1 MMKAIIC
8 PQYGPPEVLQLVEVP
23 KPVPKADEVLIKI
36 YATSVTVADFRVRS
50 FTIPKGFWL
59 PARLALGITKPRN
72 SILGA
77 ELAGE
82 IEAIGTN
89 VKHLK
94 VGDAVFAETLGN
106 MGAYAEYKCLPEKIV
121 APKPSNISFGEAA
134 TLPIGAR
141 TALHYLRKIEHLA
154 GKKVLIYGASGSV
167 GSYAVQLARHFGAE
181 VTGVCSTTN
190 LNLVKSLGA
199 GRVLD
204 YSIGD
209 FTNQLEKYDVI
220 LVAVDKW
227 SFEKCIRFVKDD
239 GVYMN
244 ITKPLKSF
252 AMMRTSLTSKKKI
265 YIGESAPV
273 SADDLCLLKELVE
286 TGHLKPVI
294 DRIYSLAEIVEA
306 HRHVERGHKKGNV
319 IVQILK

>member
-1 MMKAIIC
+1 M
-8 PQYGPPEVLQLVEVP
+8 
-23 KPVPKADEVLIKI
+23 
-36 YATSVTVADFRVRS
+36 
-50 FTIPKGFWL
+50 
-59 PARLALGITKPRN
+59 
-72 SILGA
+72 
-77 ELAGE
+77 
-82 IEAIGTN
+82 
-89 VKHLK
+89 
-94 VGDAVFAETLGN
+94 
-106 MGAYAEYKCLPEKIV
+106 
-121 APKPSNISFGEAA
+121 
-134 TLPIGAR
+134 
-141 TALHYLRKIEHLA
+141 
-154 GKKVLIYGASGSV
+154 LIYGASGSV

-199 GRVLD
+199 RRVLD

-220 LVAVDKW
+220 LVAIDKW
-227 SFEKCIRFVKDD
+227 SFEECIRFVKDD

-306 HRHVERGHKKGNV
+306 HRHVEREHKKGNV